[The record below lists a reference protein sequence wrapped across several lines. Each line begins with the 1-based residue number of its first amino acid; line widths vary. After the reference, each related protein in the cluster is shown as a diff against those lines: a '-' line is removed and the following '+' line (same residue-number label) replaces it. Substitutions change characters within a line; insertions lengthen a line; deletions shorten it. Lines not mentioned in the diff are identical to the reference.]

1 MAWKRT
7 VLVAAAAAV
16 AFGASSRSVSARAV
30 SAAQGDKVALC
41 HRTLGWG
48 TTAGG
53 WTIITVPASA
63 VPAHFAHGDA
73 FKSDKKNDECAH

>member
-30 SAAQGDKVALC
+30 SAASGDKVALC
-41 HRTLGWG
+41 HRVFGWG
-48 TTAGG
+48 TTAGR
-53 WTIITVPASA
+53 WTIITVPESA

-73 FKSDKKNDECAH
+73 FASDKHNEECGH